1 MHRYSKHLKPR
12 GFPDRFIP
20 RRDVTDFEC
29 SYHIIDYEEESS
41 SLSQNSSV
49 TIDEDAVFLNTA
61 KNKYNAQKYRNEL
74 REVLFP
80 SQNRVLQ
87 FSTPR
92 KLKKY
97 FDESTDVWPVE
108 ARSKPLLGA
117 PSTVLDMP
125 DLDTHLCHQVVDWGK
140 KGYIAATYDGEV
152 HLWHPEQK
160 VSRRVTNTGRKV
172 KNCIKWN
179 KEGTHFAM
187 ALRNREIAI
196 WDFESFKTTAQAVC
210 RCSLNCTITAIEWAA
225 NNFLITGCSNGCV
238 CYWSSNLTCIK
249 TCPSAHCKDIISIKL
264 SCKER
269 GMVSTGIDKQ
279 VKTWIWPDFLPNA
292 DMEYNGPT
300 KAVDWHPWRDSLL
313 AVGGPIY
320 STIWNVNT
328 GKIIS
333 FREHPHSNSS
343 VDCLS
348 FNPVSAEL
356 VVTYWSLKENG
367 GSENYI
373 SVLKNLDSVVD
384 EIRYNNGRVPYLLWD
399 CTGTKLAT
407 ASSDENLCIWDFFG
421 TSSKLE
427 KKYLKTK
434 KKTFTM
440 NMFSNLYA
448 FGDSIR

>member
-1 MHRYSKHLKPR
+1 MILKSDSSKHLKPR

-97 FDESTDVWPVE
+97 FDVSTDVWPVE

-196 WDFESFKTTAQAVC
+196 WDFESF
-210 RCSLNCTITAIEWAA
+210 
-225 NNFLITGCSNGCV
+225 
-238 CYWSSNLTCIK
+238 
-249 TCPSAHCKDIISIKL
+249 
-264 SCKER
+264 
-269 GMVSTGIDKQ
+269 
-279 VKTWIWPDFLPNA
+279 
-292 DMEYNGPT
+292 